1 MTAAAEVARTGAAA
15 HAVDDRL
22 GAANAAA
29 RATFFRG
36 SGGSH
41 SLLWDYAARILS
53 WLSDQLGVGPGAV
66 SVGGVL
72 RLAALVA
79 LVAGAAALVVR
90 LAPRRLPAHR
100 RIALDR
106 GSGSAAAP
114 GFERSRDAA
123 LRMAAADPREALRL
137 LHAAVLAEVGRR
149 HGWQPVPG
157 RTNWGFVRALGSSS
171 GPGRALADGTR
182 IVERSVYG
190 DEPASAADVR
200 RLDELGAAVL
210 A

>member
-22 GAANAAA
+22 GAAGAAA
-29 RATFFRG
+29 RGTFYRG

-53 WLSDQLGVGPGAV
+53 WISDQLGVGPGAV

-79 LVAGAAALVVR
+79 LLAGAAALVAR

-100 RIALDR
+100 RTTPDGPAP
-106 GSGSAAAP
+106 AAAP
-114 GFERSRDAA
+114 GFDRSRDAA

-210 A
+210 G